1 MSYPSCQDQCLT
13 RDVSISV
20 LPQLLALDYYP
31 ICQRQCIIE
40 LSALVYY
47 PSCQHQCI
55 TRVVS
60 ISVLP
65 ELSASV
71 YYSSSQHQCITR
83 TVSISVLP
91 KLPKSVYYPNCQHQC
106 ITRAV
111 SISVASW
118 NSLRAFTISSLFPS
132 GLYAA
137 HNRNYNRPSIVS
149 RQNVSLRAP
158 VSAFIAR
165 GYCPSHPIF
174 LHFFYIFFFLSFLRS
189 FFLSL
194 SPRIRFVNEK
204 LLVCTRHLAPGS
216 DTAVKLQC
224 WLLLLFWGGGGRV
237 EGAGLEGSGGSLVS
251 AHT

>member
-1 MSYPSCQDQCLT
+1 M
-13 RDVSISV
+13 
-20 LPQLLALDYYP
+20 
-31 ICQRQCIIE
+31 
-40 LSALVYY
+40 YY
-47 PSCQHQCI
+47 PSCQHQC

-60 ISVLP
+60 ISILP

-71 YYSSSQHQCITR
+71 YCPSCQHWSFTR
-83 TVSISVLP
+83 TVSISVLFE
-91 KLPKSVYYPNCQHQC
+91 LSASVYYPNCQHQC
-106 ITRAV
+106 ITQAANISVLPDLSASMYYPSCQHQCITRPV

-118 NSLRAFTISSLFPS
+118 SSLRAFTISSLFPS

-158 VSAFIAR
+158 VSAFIPR

-174 LHFFYIFFFLSFLRS
+174 LHFFFLSFFLSFFLFLRS
-189 FFLSL
+189 FFLSFFPSL

-224 WLLLLFWGGGGRV
+224 WL
-237 EGAGLEGSGGSLVS
+237 SVS
-251 AHT
+251 YTHLTLPTRSTV